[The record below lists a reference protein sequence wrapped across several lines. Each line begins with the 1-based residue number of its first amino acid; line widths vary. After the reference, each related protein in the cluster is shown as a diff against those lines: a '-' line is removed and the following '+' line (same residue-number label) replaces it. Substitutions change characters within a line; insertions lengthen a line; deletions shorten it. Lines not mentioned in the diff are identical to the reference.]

1 MSKGE
6 RGRFFS
12 PQSARRLAAHLSFS
26 RTPTLPHL
34 LLALAHSPV
43 KRLFAVLPAVPFLF
57 VLASG
62 LAACNGSD
70 SSSPSA
76 AAQLK
81 VEDPALTRLEDGT
94 RLFTAKIYNPTD
106 QSLNRAQ
113 VQVTLLDA
121 NNRRVGTMA
130 VEVSNIAAR
139 DTTAFRQPVDSR
151 EDVSGARVKSVMV
164 L

>member
-1 MSKGE
+1 M
-6 RGRFFS
+6 
-12 PQSARRLAAHLSFS
+12 
-26 RTPTLPHL
+26 
-34 LLALAHSPV
+34 
-43 KRLFAVLPAVPFLF
+43 KRLFAVPFLF

-130 VEVSNIAAR
+130 VEVSNIAAQ

>member
-1 MSKGE
+1 MEGGTSKGE
-6 RGRFFS
+6 RRRFFS

-34 LLALAHSPV
+34 PV

-106 QSLNRAQ
+106 QSLDRAQ